1 MYRSLTLHQAS
12 TQTEILESSL
22 RRFVVAL
29 GVVAGLT
36 ATASGAT
43 AQGFSANEHGSC
55 VMARAGT
62 GVASPCDD
70 GSAVLFNPAGLVGL
84 NGSVFSLGLTV
95 IDAFGNFTDDLTAT
109 ETDLAN
115 GIATVPHFYIARSLT
130 PLVAGGIGVFVPYS
144 LGTEWPVTFEG
155 RFNGYDNDLKSIY
168 IQPTLAAQATPQLSV
183 GAGLDIV
190 IGSIELNQ
198 RVDLSESRVPGT
210 TLFFSQF
217 GIPFHTDFAN
227 AKLRATGASGIGFNI
242 GALLELSNQFS
253 VGARYLHEVTLD
265 YEGTATFDPVS
276 TGILLPAGNP
286 FRDPAGT
293 RVPAGTPLDT
303 LVVSFFDPGGPLAD
317 QEVTTS
323 VTMPRQVVLGL
334 AYSPNLDLTL
344 LADYQWI
351 DWSVFDAIELDFSQ
365 DQTPDRSIIQ
375 NYKDTHSIRLGFD
388 WTRSATLV
396 LRGGYVYHTGA
407 APDETVTP
415 LLPEGQRGEITLG
428 AGIRFT
434 PAVRAD
440 VAYQYIR
447 QKKRRG
453 RVRDAPFGALPTVA
467 LNSGRYEFNASLFS
481 ATITFDF

>member
-1 MYRSLTLHQAS
+1 MTSHETA
-12 TQTEILESSL
+12 TKTEKLESL
-22 RRFVVAL
+22 MRRFLVAL
-29 GVVAGLT
+29 SVVAGLT
-36 ATASGAT
+36 AAASRVA
-43 AQGFSANEHGSC
+43 AQGFAVNEHGSC

-84 NGSVFSLGLTV
+84 SRSVFSLGLTA

-115 GIATVPHFYIARSLT
+115 SIVTVPHFYIAHPFT

-155 RFNGYDNDLKSIY
+155 RFNGYDNNLKSIY

-198 RVDLSESRVPGT
+198 RVDLSESRILGT

-227 AKLRATGASGIGFNI
+227 EKLRATGASGIGFNI
-242 GALLELSNQFS
+242 GALLEFSNQFS
-253 VGARYLHEVTLD
+253 VGARYLHHVTLD

-286 FRDPAGT
+286 FSVA
-293 RVPAGTPLDT
+293 AGTPLDAL
-303 LVVSFFDPGGPLAD
+303 LVSAFDPGGLLAD
-317 QEVTTS
+317 QDVTTS
-323 VTMPRQVVLGL
+323 ITMPRQVVLGL

-351 DWSVFDAIELDFSQ
+351 DWSVFNAIELDFSQ
-365 DQTPDRSIIQ
+365 NQTPDRTIIE
-375 NYKDTHSIRLGFD
+375 NYEDTHTIRLGFD

-396 LRGGYVYHTGA
+396 LRGGYLYHTAA

-415 LLPEGQRGEITLG
+415 LLPEGQRGQITLG

-434 PAVRAD
+434 PALRAD

-447 QKKRRG
+447 QQKRRG
-453 RVRDAPFGALPTVA
+453 RVRDAPFGAPPTVA
-467 LNSGRYEFNASLFS
+467 LNSGRYEFNASLFG